1 MMRVFEYGKPEV
13 QERIMFLSPA
23 IMLILADL
31 ILYCEQNQLPCVIS
45 DAVTDLTEDQA
56 LNRVSSTHRE
66 GRAFDLSLKGWTRD
80 QWNDCRRIMASK
92 YRHLAAVDAQGEP
105 NLIVVHD
112 AGTGNHMHFQVHK
125 RYAMTGRVFAKN

>member
-1 MMRVFEYGKPEV
+1 MKRIFEYGKEDV
-13 QERIMFLSPA
+13 KDRIMFLSPA
-23 IMLILADL
+23 IMLILSDL

-45 DAVTDLTEDQA
+45 DAVTDLSEDQA

-66 GRAFDLSLKGWTRD
+66 GRAFDVSLHGWTRD
-80 QWNDCRRIMASK
+80 QWNDCRRIFSAK
-92 YRHLAAVDAQGEP
+92 YRHLAALDTSGEP

-125 RYAMTGRVFAKN
+125 KYAMMGKVFAKN